1 MTEVH
6 QEDVHW
12 WNQMRAGDMEALE
25 RLYAQYVQELF
36 SYGSHY
42 TKDDAL
48 LKDCIH
54 DVFVILIRRHRHL
67 SATNNVKL
75 YLFKMLRHEIFR
87 AVKKEK
93 KTAAEF
99 SIDFTTTTVP
109 VLPAGQGPEDAEH
122 YHQQAAVLQQLLQRL
137 SARQLEAIYLRFNK
151 GLGYE
156 EISALMEIDNQS
168 ARALVS
174 RTIKKMREEADG
186 NRILPVSLFIFNL
199 LYIIRNT

>member
-12 WNQMRAGDMEALE
+12 WNRMRAGDMEALE

-54 DVFVILIRRHRHL
+54 DVFVILIRRHQHL
-67 SATNNVKL
+67 STTNNVRL

-87 AVKKEK
+87 ALKKEK

-99 SIDFTTTTVP
+99 SIDFTTTAA
-109 VLPAGQGPEDAEH
+109 PAFVAGPGLEDAEQYRH
-122 YHQQAAVLQQLLQRL
+122 QAAVLQQLLKGL

-151 GLGYE
+151 GLAYE

-174 RTIKKMREEADG
+174 RTIKKMREEADEH
-186 NRILPVSLFIFNL
+186 RIIPVSLFIFSL
-199 LYIIRNT
+199 LHIIRNA